1 MTQVSD
7 SAWSLPVE
15 GVALTGGTLAD
26 QVSRPTLLVF
36 LRHFG
41 CIFCREMVKDLRR
54 AESEIAG
61 FPAVLYVYQGT
72 VADGSAFFEKHHPGA
87 RAIAD
92 LPKRLYEAFGIQRAT
107 IGQGFGPMVWSCAI
121 RAAAKGNG
129 VGRPIGDPWMLP
141 GMFLLQPDRSI
152 TWSHP
157 FKHVGDHPDL
167 RAIPTAARSAGVTGV
182 ADSLR

>member
-1 MTQVSD
+1 VT
-7 SAWSLPVE
+7 E
-15 GVALTGGTLAD
+15 T
-26 QVSRPTLLVF
+26 TLLVF

-54 AESEIAG
+54 ARSEIAG
-61 FPAVLYVYQGT
+61 FPAVLYVYQGSPG
-72 VADGSAFFEKHHPGA
+72 DGEAFFAKHEPGA

-92 LPKRLYEAFGIQRAT
+92 LPRRLYDAFGIRRAT
-107 IGQGFGPMVWSCAI
+107 MGQGFGPMVWSCAI

-141 GMFLLQPDRSI
+141 GMFLLQPDQSI
-152 TWSHP
+152 SWSHP

-167 RAIPTAARSAGVTGV
+167 KTVPTQGRA
-182 ADSLR
+182 